1 MKLAFET
8 PNDWRDLIDSTGSR
22 AEIVTLLIRL
32 LDYVGDESAFLC
44 LTLARLTAENNS
56 KSTGSE
62 NNMKKHLMMHPG
74 Q

>member
-22 AEIVTLLIRL
+22 GEILTLLIRL
-32 LDYVGDESAFLC
+32 LDYVGDQSAFLC
-44 LTLARLTAENNS
+44 LTLAALTAESSSRSAGS
-56 KSTGSE
+56 KHDLA
-62 NNMKKHLMMHPG
+62 KHLMQLG